1 MSKVEEIVAVR
12 ATPAQVMRTLVT
24 VARFDEWTAPDVT
37 LTAHTRAVTLSPG
50 DRLQLQVLGGA
61 TFDYVVEGASDRELV
76 FSFTGPWSGE
86 ERWSI
91 IADGA
96 ETLVRRVYDVRDTH
110 GLTGLAWPTVGR
122 ALVMAHFKLELARFR
137 DVVERSPGPAGEIEG
152 GVSPGEIRTTYE
164 VDEG

>member
-12 ATPAQVMRTLVT
+12 ATPNQAMRALIT
-24 VARFDEWTAPDVT
+24 VARFTEWVAPDVT
-37 LTAHTRAVTLSPG
+37 LTPHTRAAVLSPG
-50 DRLQLQVLGGA
+50 DRLRLQILGGPA
-61 TFDYVVEGASDRELV
+61 FDYVVEAATDRELV

-86 ERWSI
+86 ERWSV

-110 GLTGLAWPTVGR
+110 GLAGLAWPTLGR
-122 ALVMAHFKLELARFR
+122 ALVAAHYKLELIRFR
-137 DVVERSPGPAGEIEG
+137 AMVERTPGPAGEIQG
-152 GVSPGEIRTTYE
+152 GVGTAHTSYD